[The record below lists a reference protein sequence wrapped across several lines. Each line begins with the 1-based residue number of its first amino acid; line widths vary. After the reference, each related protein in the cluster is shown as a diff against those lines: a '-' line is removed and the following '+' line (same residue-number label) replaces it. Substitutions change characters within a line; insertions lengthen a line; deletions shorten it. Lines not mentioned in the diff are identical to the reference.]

1 MELRSLAIFAA
12 EPSADRLVA
21 EAVAVLKKR
30 HPKLRLYGVGGEE
43 LQRLGLKSLF
53 DTRDFAAVGGKEILV
68 KLPLILRRL
77 WQTVRAL
84 RAEQP
89 DLFLSVD
96 MSICSYWI
104 ARALGKRAG
113 VKIHYI
119 APSVWLSRPWR
130 ARNFARCYDAI
141 LTFYAFEVPYFE
153 GFRARVVH
161 VGHPIFDDPAPRGNG
176 SAFRKRHL
184 YGKDEPL
191 VGLCFGSR
199 TSELRRLAPLLL
211 ESARRLCALQKRARK
226 PEPRFVAPSLPSL
239 VPLLKPLLREN
250 DPPVQLVLEAREK
263 EDALCACTTALAA
276 IGTVG
281 AELAVRHV
289 PHALTYRLAPS
300 TFLCVKILY
309 NMRYWGIVNLLHTR
323 PIVPE
328 FIQGAARS
336 DLLARQAQR
345 HLGAEGA
352 RLKQQLARLFPH
364 KKKKKRNIPKPSTTH
379 STTPSPAQRTAD
391 AILSVCRDAPPNGRR
406 VGSQGSRRTRR

>member
-1 MELRSLAIFAA
+1 MTLRCVAVFAA

-21 EAVAVLKKR
+21 EALSVLKER
-30 HPKLRLYGVGGEE
+30 HPELRLCGVGGDE
-43 LQRLGLKSLF
+43 LQRLGLESLF
-53 DTRDFAAVGGKEILV
+53 DTRDFAAVGVKEVLV
-68 KLPLILRRL
+68 KLPLIVRRL

-84 RAEQP
+84 RARRP

-96 MSICSYWI
+96 MSTSSYWI
-104 ARALGKRAG
+104 ARALGKRAR

-130 ARNFARCYDAI
+130 ARRFARCYDAI

-161 VGHPIFDDPAPRGNG
+161 VGHPIFDERSPRGDG
-176 SAFRKRHL
+176 RAFRKRHL
-184 YGKDEPL
+184 YGANEPL
-191 VGLCFGSR
+191 VGLFFGSR
-199 TSELRRLAPLLL
+199 TGELRRLAPLLL

-239 VPLLKPLLREN
+239 VPLLKPLLRAN
-250 DPPVQLVLEAREK
+250 DPPVHLVVETREK
-263 EDALCACTTALAA
+263 ENALCACNAALAA

-300 TFLCVKILY
+300 TFLLAKIFY
-309 NMRYWGIVNLLHTR
+309 NLRYWGLVNLLHAR

-352 RLKQQLARLFPH
+352 RLTQRLSQLFPH
-364 KKKKKRNIPKPSTTH
+364 EKSQAPSAEA
-379 STTPSPAQRTAD
+379 SSPARRAAA
-391 AILSVCRDAPPNGRR
+391 AIEAVCRAVRDGRR
-406 VGSQGSRRTRR
+406 VGSQRSLRTKR